1 MPFCFMYDFGRR
13 RGNEMLPIKQNL
25 VPAYKYPIKCPFAM
39 KARKITVHNTWNDA
53 SAVNE
58 IAYMVRNNSTT
69 SFHYAVDDVQIIQ
82 GIPDNR
88 NAWHAGDGARGPGNL
103 TSIGVE
109 ICYSMSGGSRFLK
122 AEKNA
127 AALVAHLLKKHR
139 LSIHDVVPHKYWSGK
154 YCPHRTLDM
163 GWDRFLAMVRAELGG
178 SSLNETPS
186 TWSPPTSGL
195 TVDGAWGAMTTLAL
209 QRKLKVRYV
218 DGIISNQYA
227 ANKKYYP
234 GVVGSWRWLNRPGK
248 GGSATIRALQ
258 SLIGA
263 TADGFAGYGT
273 ATALQRYLNRFGYGL
288 TVDGHVGAKTVV
300 ALQKW
305 LNG

>member
-1 MPFCFMYDFGRR
+1 
-13 RGNEMLPIKQNL
+13 MLPIKQNL
-25 VPAYKYPIKCPFAM
+25 VSGYKYPIKCPFSM
-39 KARKITVHNTWNDA
+39 TPRKITVHNTWNDA

-58 IAYMVRNNSTT
+58 IAYMIRNNSTT

-88 NAWHAGDGARGPGNL
+88 NAWHAGDGARGSGNL

-109 ICYSMSGGSRFLK
+109 ICYSMSGGSRFIL

-127 AALVAHLLKKHR
+127 AALVAHLLKKHK

-178 SSLNETPS
+178 TSVKNTAAPVIS
-186 TWSPPTSGL
+186 TGL
-195 TVDGAWGAMTTLAL
+195 VLDGAWGSMTTIAL
-209 QRKLKVRYV
+209 QRKLKTRYV

-227 ANKKYYP
+227 PNKKYYP
-234 GVVGSWRWLNRPGK
+234 GAYGGWRWLSRYNK
-248 GGSATIRALQ
+248 AGSATIRALQ
-258 SLIGA
+258 SLIGT
-263 TADGFAGYGT
+263 TADGVAGYGT
-273 ATALQRYLNRFGYGL
+273 AVALQKYLSARGYSL
-288 TVDGHVGAKTVV
+288 AADGYVGAKTVL